1 MGSHMKYAIDSVP
14 STSMPVKVVEEQMG
28 VAARDQRNRLEA
40 TEDELEDVKRNLDS
54 DWRFMGTS
62 GIETAKA

>member
-1 MGSHMKYAIDSVP
+1 
-14 STSMPVKVVEEQMG
+14 MG
-28 VAARDQRNRLEA
+28 VAAREQRNRLEA